1 MQHVAMNKR
10 NSVPMPQGRGGQPG
24 SMPPRQYYFNTRYPS
39 SSQPNHDWVQ
49 AVGEDYQQQEHHP
62 DYYNETNQ
70 STSQMQQDSS
80 GRVPITINNNNAT
93 AADQ

>member
-1 MQHVAMNKR
+1 MNKR

-24 SMPPRQYYFNTRYPS
+24 SMPARQYYFNTRYPS

-49 AVGEDYQQQEHHP
+49 AVGEEQQQEHHP

-80 GRVPITINNNNAT
+80 GRVPITINNNNAA